1 MVGSARG
8 LIRWAW
14 LQYTSHPGPEAIESA
29 AQSVSFMKDKETD
42 HRIKSLA
49 AEVAEGRKAE
59 LVEELIDTA
68 LRLGRDDASIAD
80 LKLFNRAM
88 REMRFAASVFSHY
101 HGSRKVA
108 VFGSAR
114 TRSDADEFVMAREFA
129 RRIVQEGFMVIT
141 GGGDGI
147 MGAAQQG
154 AGAEHSFGLNIRL
167 PFEQK
172 ANQTIY
178 GDRKLINFNYF
189 FTRKLNFMKETH
201 AFVLCPGGFGT
212 QDEGFEA
219 LTLMQTGKSQ
229 IVPVI
234 LLDKPNGHYWETW
247 RRFVDNDLL
256 DAGLISKT
264 DLHLFKIVQ
273 DVEEAIAEILNFYRV
288 FHSYRWVRERM
299 VIRLNKRLTAAAV
312 EELNTKFDDLLAA
325 DRIVQCDALP
335 EEADETKVAD
345 LPRLVLTPHKRDF
358 GMLRM
363 LLDAINEAET
373 EGGPVA
379 GADEAEPIRQSD
391 APPAKV
397 KEGF

>member
-1 MVGSARG
+1 
-8 LIRWAW
+8 
-14 LQYTSHPGPEAIESA
+14 
-29 AQSVSFMKDKETD
+29 MKDKEID
-42 HRIKSLA
+42 ARIKELA
-49 AEVAEGRKAE
+49 AEVAEGRQAE
-59 LVEELIDTA
+59 LVGELIDTA
-68 LRLGRDDASIAD
+68 LRLGRDKAGIGDM
-80 LKLFNRAM
+80 KLFNRAM
-88 REMRFAASVFSHY
+88 REMRYAASVFTKY
-101 HGSRKVA
+101 QGRRKVA

-114 TRSDADEFVMAREFA
+114 TRSDADEFILAREFA
-129 RRIVQEGFMVIT
+129 RRMVQEGFMVIT

-167 PFEQK
+167 PFEQR
-172 ANQTIY
+172 ANETIY

-247 RRFVDNDLL
+247 RRFIHTDLL
-256 DAGLISKT
+256 GAGLVSES
-264 DLHLFKIVQ
+264 DFNLFKVAQ
-273 DVEEAIAEILNFYRV
+273 NVEEAVDEVLKFYRV

-299 VIRLNKRLTAAAV
+299 VIRINKHLTPDAV
-312 EELNTKFDDLLAA
+312 ESLNSRFDALLAT
-325 DRIVQCDALP
+325 DRIVQCEALP
-335 EEADETKVAD
+335 EEADETKIAD

-358 GMLRM
+358 GMIRL
-363 LLDAINEAET
+363 LLDAINECET
-373 EGGPVA
+373 EGAAIA
-379 GADEAEPIRQSD
+379 GSEEADPIRQSD

>member
-1 MVGSARG
+1 
-8 LIRWAW
+8 
-14 LQYTSHPGPEAIESA
+14 
-29 AQSVSFMKDKETD
+29 MKDEEID
-42 HRIKSLA
+42 ARIKELA
-49 AEVAEGRKAE
+49 AEVAEGRQAE
-59 LVEELIDTA
+59 LVGELIDTA
-68 LRLGRDDASIAD
+68 LRLGRDKASIAD
-80 LKLFNRAM
+80 MKLFNRAM
-88 REMRFAASVFSHY
+88 REMRYASSIFTKFQ
-101 HGSRKVA
+101 GQRKVA

-114 TRSDADEFVMAREFA
+114 TRSDADEFILAREFA

-154 AGAEHSFGLNIRL
+154 AGAAHSFGLNIRL
-167 PFEQK
+167 PFEQR
-172 ANQTIY
+172 ANETIY
-178 GDRKLINFNYF
+178 GDKKLINFNYF

-247 RRFVDNDLL
+247 RRFIQNDLL
-256 DAGLISKT
+256 GAGLVSQS
-264 DLHLFKIVQ
+264 DFHLFKIVQ
-273 DVEEAIAEILNFYRV
+273 DVEEAVAEVLKFYHV

-299 VIRLNKRLTAAAV
+299 VIRINKRLSPSALDT
-312 EELNTKFDDLLAA
+312 LNERFKALLLS
-325 DRIVQCDALP
+325 DRIVQTVALP
-335 EEADETKVAD
+335 EEHEETKIAD

-358 GMLRM
+358 GTMRL
-363 LLDAINEAET
+363 LLDAINESET
-373 EGGPVA
+373 EGHPA
-379 GADEAEPIRQSD
+379 PGADEAVAVRQSD

>member
-1 MVGSARG
+1 MSDNERD
-8 LIRWAW
+8 
-14 LQYTSHPGPEAIESA
+14 E
-29 AQSVSFMKDKETD
+29 
-42 HRIKSLA
+42 RIASLA
-49 AEVAEGRKAE
+49 AEVADGRKAE
-59 LVEELIDTA
+59 LVGELIETA
-68 LRLGRDDASIAD
+68 LRLGRDNASIAD

-88 REMRFAASVFSHY
+88 REMRYAAATFAGYQGH
-101 HGSRKVA
+101 RKVA

-114 TRSDADEFVMAREFA
+114 TRSDADEFIQAREFA
-129 RRIVQEGFMVIT
+129 RRIVQEGYMVIT

-154 AGAEHSFGLNIRL
+154 AGAQHSFGLNIRL
-167 PFEQK
+167 PFEQR

-178 GDRKLINFNYF
+178 GDKKLINFNYF

-234 LLDKPNGHYWETW
+234 LLDKPDGRYWDTW
-247 RRFVDNDLL
+247 RRFIANELL
-256 DAGLISKT
+256 GARLVSESDFN
-264 DLHLFKIVQ
+264 LFKVVQ
-273 DVEEAIAEILNFYRV
+273 NADEAVAEILRFYRV

-299 VIRLNKRLTAAAV
+299 VIRVTRRLTDSARAS
-312 EELNTKFDDLLAA
+312 LNERFRALLAT
-325 DRIVQCDALP
+325 DEIVQTTALP
-335 EEADETKVAD
+335 EEHEEKRLAQ
-345 LPRLVLTPHKRDF
+345 LPRLVLVPHKRDF
-358 GMLRM
+358 GMLRV
-363 LLDAINEAET
+363 LIDAINEAET
-373 EGGPVA
+373 EGEKAPGAKVA
-379 GADEAEPIRQSD
+379 PSIPQSD

>member
-1 MVGSARG
+1 MN
-8 LIRWAW
+8 
-14 LQYTSHPGPEAIESA
+14 E
-29 AQSVSFMKDKETD
+29 KETD
-42 HRIKSLA
+42 ARIKSLA
-49 AEVAEGRKAE
+49 SEVADGRQAE
-59 LVEELIDTA
+59 LVEELIETA
-68 LRLGRDDASIAD
+68 LRLGRDKANVAD

-88 REMRFAASVFSHY
+88 REMRYAASVFAKY
-101 HGSRKVA
+101 QGRRKVA

-114 TRSDADEFVMAREFA
+114 TRSDVDEFIQAREFA

-154 AGAEHSFGLNIRL
+154 AGAENSFGLNIRL
-167 PFEQK
+167 PFEQR
-172 ANQTIY
+172 ANETIL

-247 RRFVDNDLL
+247 RRFVVNDLL
-256 DAGLISKT
+256 EAGLVSQS
-264 DLHLFKIVQ
+264 DFNLFRIVH
-273 DVEEAIAEILNFYRV
+273 DVDDAVAEILEFYRV

-299 VIRLNKRLTAAAV
+299 VIRLNRRLTAAAV
-312 EELNTKFDDLLAA
+312 ESLNEKFANLLAA
-325 DRIVQCDALP
+325 DRIVQTTALP
-335 EEADETKVAD
+335 EEIEDTKVAE
-345 LPRLVLTPHKRDF
+345 LPRLVLTPNKRDF
-358 GMLRM
+358 GMIRL
-363 LLDAINEAET
+363 LLDAINDAET
-373 EGGPVA
+373 EAGPQA
-379 GADEAEPIRQSD
+379 PGAENAVPVRQSD

>member
-1 MVGSARG
+1 
-8 LIRWAW
+8 
-14 LQYTSHPGPEAIESA
+14 
-29 AQSVSFMKDKETD
+29 MKDKETD

-114 TRSDADEFVMAREFA
+114 TKSDADEFCMAREFA

-325 DRIVQCDALP
+325 DCIVQCDALP

-363 LLDAINEAET
+363 LLDAINDAET
-373 EGGPVA
+373 EGGSMP
-379 GADEAEPIRQSD
+379 GADEAEGIRQSD

>member
-1 MVGSARG
+1 
-8 LIRWAW
+8 
-14 LQYTSHPGPEAIESA
+14 
-29 AQSVSFMKDKETD
+29 MKDNDT
-42 HRIKSLA
+42 RIKELA
-49 AEVAEGRKAE
+49 AAVAEGRKAE
-59 LVEELIDTA
+59 LLEEIIETA

-80 LKLFNRAM
+80 MKLFNRAM
-88 REMRFAASVFSHY
+88 REMRYAASVFAKY
-101 HGSRKVA
+101 QGRRKVA

-114 TRSDADEFVMAREFA
+114 TRSDAAEFIVAREFA

-154 AGAEHSFGLNIRL
+154 AGAANSFGLNIRL
-167 PFEQK
+167 PFEQS
-172 ANQTIY
+172 ANETIL
-178 GDRKLINFNYF
+178 GDPKLINFNYF

-229 IVPVI
+229 IVPVV
-234 LLDKPNGHYWETW
+234 LLDKPNGRYWETW
-247 RRFVDNDLL
+247 RRFIDEELL
-256 DAGLISKT
+256 SAGLVSKT
-264 DLHLFKIVQ
+264 DFHLYKVTQ
-273 DVEEAIAEILNFYRV
+273 DVDEAVAEILQFYRV

-299 VIRLNKRLTAAAV
+299 VIRLTKKLAEAAIEALN
-312 EELNTKFDDLLAA
+312 EEFDHLLAA
-325 DRIVQCDALP
+325 DRIVQTTALP
-335 EEADETKVAD
+335 QEREETKIAD

-358 GMLRM
+358 GMIRAFI
-363 LLDAINEAET
+363 DAINRSET
-373 EGGPVA
+373 EGVPAA
-379 GADEAEPIRQSD
+379 GADQAVTVRQSD

>member
-1 MVGSARG
+1 
-8 LIRWAW
+8 
-14 LQYTSHPGPEAIESA
+14 
-29 AQSVSFMKDKETD
+29 MKEKETD
-42 HRIKSLA
+42 TRIKSLA
-49 AEVAEGRKAE
+49 AEVADGRQAE
-59 LVEELIDTA
+59 LVEELIETA
-68 LRLGRDDASIAD
+68 LRLGRDKAGIAD
-80 LKLFNRAM
+80 MKLFNRAM
-88 REMRFAASVFSHY
+88 REMRYAAAVFAKFQGV
-101 HGSRKVA
+101 RKVA

-114 TRSDADEFVMAREFA
+114 TRSDADEFIIAREFA
-129 RRIVQEGFMVIT
+129 RRIVQEDFMVIT

-167 PFEQK
+167 PFEQR
-172 ANQTIY
+172 ANEVIY
-178 GDRKLINFNYF
+178 GDKKLINFNYF

-247 RRFVDNDLL
+247 RRFVHNDLL
-256 DAGLISKT
+256 GAGLVSQS
-264 DLHLFKIVQ
+264 DFHLFRIAQ
-273 DVEEAIAEILNFYRV
+273 SVEEAVEEILKFYRV

-299 VIRLNKRLTAAAV
+299 VIRLNRRLTAAAL
-312 EELNTKFDDLLAA
+312 EALNEKFDVLLAA
-325 DRIVQCDALP
+325 DRIVQTEALP
-335 EEADETKVAD
+335 EEHEETKIAA

-358 GMLRM
+358 GMIR
-363 LLDAINEAET
+363 LLLNGINECET
-373 EGGPVA
+373 EGANAPGA
-379 GADEAEPIRQSD
+379 GEAAPIRQSD

>member
-1 MVGSARG
+1 
-8 LIRWAW
+8 LLRWGRH
-14 LQYTSHPGPEAIESA
+14 QYTSDSGADTIESTVPPDHA
-29 AQSVSFMKDKETD
+29 SLMKDKDTD
-42 HRIKSLA
+42 PRIRELA
-49 AEVAEGRKAE
+49 SEVAEGRRAE
-59 LVEELIDTA
+59 FVEELIDTA
-68 LRLGRDDASIAD
+68 LRLGRDQASIAD
-80 LKLFNRAM
+80 MKLFNRAM
-88 REMRFAASVFSHY
+88 REMRFAASVFSNY
-101 HGSRKVA
+101 HAHRKVA

-114 TRSDADEFVMAREFA
+114 TKSDADEFVMAREFA
-129 RRIVQEGFMVIT
+129 RRIVQEDFMVIT

-154 AGAEHSFGLNIRL
+154 AGAAHSFGLNIRL

-178 GDRKLINFNYF
+178 GDRKLLNFNYF

-201 AFVLCPGGFGT
+201 AFVLFPGGFGT

-229 IVPVI
+229 IVPIV
-234 LLDKPNGHYWETW
+234 LVDKPNGHYWETW

-256 DAGLISKT
+256 GAGLVSQT
-264 DLHLFKIVQ
+264 DFHLFKITQ
-273 DVEEAIAEILNFYRV
+273 DVEEAVSEILGFYHV

-312 EELNTKFDDLLAA
+312 EDLNQRFDNLLAA
-325 DRIVQCDALP
+325 DRIVQTDALP
-335 EEADETKVAD
+335 EEAEETRIAA

-358 GMLRM
+358 GMLRQ
-363 LLDAINEAET
+363 LLDAINRAET
-373 EGGPVA
+373 EGACAP
-379 GADEAEPIRQSD
+379 GADEADCIRQSD